1 MQIELPEFDRTRPL
15 VLCLYSLQFNRDI
28 AALQLRTSKYSWA
41 ALQDTFLADTQG
53 PWLPPQLQVQTTY
66 VNESGADVDAAWQ
79 KAKRFGMGILANLV
93 QQGVNI
99 TAVLGG
105 NFDYWQEECLRLAC
119 DEVGL
124 PFLVLMREHDLTDVR
139 FKTQEDYY
147 RQVKRIPDVAAMA
160 CAGEATAEVYAG
172 LNLFPR
178 SKLRITGWPRHDVWR
193 DAVTPAYDRPV
204 ILMSYH
210 KGYEAT
216 QDFEAMMERFAQL
229 SRRYPHI
236 PFLVKA
242 KHGVEQATLRGISDR
257 HGLGLNIIDSM
268 NLPSLLCNA
277 RVVIG
282 FHSAAMYEALLAPAP
297 IVIPRWGQTDQ
308 DPRLLAPSPTDPRLA
323 GHMEFISTPNLFEE
337 TVVRYI
343 ESPPRQFDMAARA
356 KVFGEYFAY
365 DPDRTQSQRLEDF
378 IDEFGRKFP

>member
-1 MQIELPEFDRTRPL
+1 MRPL

-28 AALQLRTSKYSWA
+28 AALQLRTTKYSWA
-41 ALQDTFLADTQG
+41 ALPDTFLSEAQER
-53 PWLPPQLQVQTTY
+53 WLPPRLRDQSFY

-79 KAKRFGMGILANLV
+79 KSKRFGLGILANLV
-93 QQGVNI
+93 QQGVRI
-99 TAVLGG
+99 AAVLSG
-105 NFDYWQEECLRLAC
+105 NFDYWQEEGLRLAC

-124 PFLVLMREHDLTDVR
+124 PFLVLMREHDLTGVR
-139 FKTQEDYY
+139 LKTQGDYY
-147 RQVKRIPDVAAMA
+147 RQMKRTPHVTAMA
-160 CAGEATAEVYAG
+160 CAGEATAEVYAD
-172 LNLFPR
+172 LNIFPR

-193 DAVTPAYDRPV
+193 DPVTPAYDRPV

-216 QDFEAMMERFAQL
+216 EDFEAMMARFAGL
-229 SRRYPHI
+229 ARRYPHI

-242 KHGVEQATLRGISDR
+242 KHALEEATLRGISDQR
-257 HGLGLNIIDSM
+257 GLGLNIIDTM
-268 NLPSLLCNA
+268 NLPALLCNA

-308 DPRLLAPSPTDPRLA
+308 DPRVLAPSPTDARLA
-323 GHMEFISTPNLFEE
+323 GHMEFITTPELFEE

-343 ESPPRQFDMAARA
+343 ESPPLQFDMAART
-356 KVFGEYFAY
+356 KVFGEFFAY

-378 IDEFGRKFP
+378 VDEFGRKLP